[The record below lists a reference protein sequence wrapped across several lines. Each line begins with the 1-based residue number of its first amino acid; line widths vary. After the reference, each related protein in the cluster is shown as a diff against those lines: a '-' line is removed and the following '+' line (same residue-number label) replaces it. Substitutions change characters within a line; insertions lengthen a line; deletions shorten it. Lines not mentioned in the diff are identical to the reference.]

1 MVSPSYQPH
10 PSHLNPCQTKTP
22 YLPTIHNQHLNHNVE
37 ANDNSTTRHH
47 LPTSQLLD
55 PNHSVATY
63 LPIFV
68 MITCAA
74 RAYLLSLPC
83 YNSSLPISFFCQV
96 TCTFMKPLNWP
107 WPAPF
112 HIIQLR
118 YYGPSSPL
126 QLEGSIWYNN
136 NRYGIKILSSYYSI
150 QPRVSWQFMLIIVFF
165 PPKSPIIFF
174 CKDDVLVYMYLMS
187 PMRKSK
193 CNKTFSERSSK
204 LQLVTLFKSVNVR
217 FKLRLDTGDH

>member
-1 MVSPSYQPH
+1 MSDQNPIPTNHSQPAPQPQCRSQRQLHH
-10 PSHLNPCQTKTP
+10 PSSSPNQPAPRSQPQRRNLPP
-22 YLPTIHNQHLNHNVE
+22 YL
-37 ANDNSTTRHH
+37 RHD
-47 LPTSQLLD
+47 L
-55 PNHSVATY
+55 
-63 LPIFV
+63 
-68 MITCAA
+68 TCAA